1 MEEKMYQC
9 RVYKE
14 GNCDD
19 HNCRQNKPHLKDDD
33 CDFRGSHC
41 QECVPVESVSI
52 QSTVKE
58 NLTVQSDEGLLEK
71 IIEKLPRMHVDN
83 RITDRWCK
91 ASLAREIIELC
102 NANHKEETEKLCDD
116 FRFTMKEIQRI
127 LWERVRTVLNNYSD
141 SMTLNSNEKVY
152 YINGRSVET
161 LIQQM
166 KEVEVKKGEVS
177 K

>member
-19 HNCRQNKPHLKDDD
+19 HNCRQNKPHLKGDD

-71 IIEKLPRMHVDN
+71 IIEKLPKMHMSN
-83 RITDRWCK
+83 RVTDRWCK
-91 ASLAREIIELC
+91 ATLAKEIIESANVHYNKICEEVICSEIELLWEKVRTILC
-102 NANHKEETEKLCDD
+102 NYADTITFDDDKPEKKL
-116 FRFTMKEIQRI
+116 
-127 LWERVRTVLNNYSD
+127 
-141 SMTLNSNEKVY
+141 Y
-152 YINGRSVET
+152 YINGRSVER